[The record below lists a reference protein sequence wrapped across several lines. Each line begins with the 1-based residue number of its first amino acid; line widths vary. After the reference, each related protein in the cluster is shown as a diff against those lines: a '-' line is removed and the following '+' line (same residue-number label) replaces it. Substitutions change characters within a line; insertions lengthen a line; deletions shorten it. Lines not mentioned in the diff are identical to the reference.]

1 MLRGFADRSGVG
13 CERKRR
19 VEDAKS
25 PYPLSN
31 WKNGVVCNLDGKTT
45 ERRQV
50 IGVKLLTC
58 MLEIPISHPSEGI
71 EQRAG
76 MQAGAQGKGQG

>member
-13 CERKRR
+13 CERKRK
-19 VEDAKS
+19 VKDAKS

-31 WKNGVVCNLDGKTT
+31 WKNGVVFSLDGRTT
-45 ERRQV
+45 ERGQV

-58 MLEIPISHPSEGI
+58 MLAMPISRPSEGI

-76 MQAGAQGKGQG
+76 MQTGAQGKGQG